1 MNDRETRGTERK
13 TDVKKGIHYK
23 LISADAKGI
32 GFNFKEVWKYR
43 DLIFLLVKR
52 EFVSRYKQTI
62 LGPAW
67 AIIQPLLT
75 TIVFTFIFGNVA
87 KLADCGAVPTFLF
100 YMCGNIS
107 WHFFSGCLHGT
118 ANTFI
123 VNRVI
128 MGKVYFPRL
137 CMPIST
143 ALSQLISFGI
153 QSAMFLAF
161 LIIYKF
167 IPGYEINTNV
177 YALMAPILILQMAV
191 LGVGCGII
199 ISSATTKY
207 RDLQFL
213 VSFGVQLWMYG
224 TPVAYSMDLFR
235 SSGILNM
242 LARANPMTPII
253 EMMRYGFLGSD
264 AGSLDWLSYGW
275 SWFFTLIIFTCGVLL
290 FNKVERTFMD
300 TV

>member
-1 MNDRETRGTERK
+1 MEQGK
-13 TDVKKGIHYK
+13 YYK
-23 LISADAKGI
+23 RIASDTKSI
-32 GFNFKEVWKYR
+32 NFDFKEMWQRR
-43 DLIFLLVKR
+43 DLILLLVKR
-52 EFVSRYKQTI
+52 NFVSRYKQTI

-75 TIVFTFIFGNVA
+75 TFVFTFIFGNVA
-87 KLADCGAVPTFLF
+87 GLASCGSVPTFLF
-100 YMCGNIS
+100 YMCGNIA
-107 WHFFSGCLHGT
+107 WQFFSGCLHGT

-123 VNRVI
+123 ANRGI

-153 QSAMFLAF
+153 QATMFIVF
-161 LIIYKF
+161 LIVYIF
-167 IPGYEINTNV
+167 IPGFEINTNV
-177 YALMAPILILQMAV
+177 YALMAPVLILQMAI

-213 VSFGVQLWMYG
+213 VSFGVSLWMYG

-242 LARANPMTPII
+242 IARANPMTPLI

-264 AGSLDWLSYGW
+264 AGSLDWLSYSW
-275 SWFFTLIIFTCGVLL
+275 SWLLTLIIFICGVLL